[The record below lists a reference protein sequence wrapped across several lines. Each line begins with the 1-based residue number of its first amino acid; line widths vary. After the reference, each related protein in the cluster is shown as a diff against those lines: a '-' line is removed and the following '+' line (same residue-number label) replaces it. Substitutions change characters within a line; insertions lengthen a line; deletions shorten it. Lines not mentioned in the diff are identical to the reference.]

1 MITVALELHLKG
13 MEGAPEGIDD
23 RRSGWLIATISKA
36 TTESFE
42 NDLRLTDGTTE
53 SDTLVHLMMIFL
65 LGESY
70 SKEGVHFFDE
80 LNGIEYKNCMRY

>member
-13 MEGAPEGIDD
+13 MEGAPEGIND

-70 SKEGVHFFDE
+70 SNEGVHFFDE
-80 LNGIEYKNCMRY
+80 LNGIEYNKCMRY